1 MYMSTFT
8 ERKVL
13 AVEKLFSAKREKI
26 LSALFIFLLGATSAL
41 SFMAKLRYDEY
52 KELDPK
58 LVHKQDDAYYGSFY
72 AVVFRDFNSNQKEA
86 RKMLARYLSPSKK
99 ELRRVIL
106 DASQMHGVSAGLI
119 YGVAAGESSLNRYSV
134 SDTGALGYMQ
144 VFCSQHPKECAL
156 AHQICGFKK
165 KKPIDMFNTCTNIH
179 AGALVIV
186 KYRKEFEQNDPKTML
201 AYRMG
206 NNRLR
211 EKLQKIDADTFQEFN
226 QKFLSGEGYLE
237 RMYRHKIAFEQFK
250 KSGYIY
256 KVPVNGEVDRYD
268 FVTAYLM

>member
-1 MYMSTFT
+1 MSTFT
-8 ERKVL
+8 DRKIL
-13 AVEKLFSAKREKI
+13 PIEKLFSAKREKI
-26 LSALFIFLLGATSAL
+26 LSAVFIFLLGATSAL

-72 AVVFRDFNSNQKEA
+72 ATVFRDFNSNQKEA
-86 RKMLARYLSPSKK
+86 RKMLARYLQPSN
-99 ELRRVIL
+99 EQLRRTIL
-106 DASQMHGVSAGLI
+106 NASQMHGVSAGLI
-119 YGVAAGESSLNRYSV
+119 YGVTAGESSLNRYAV

-144 VFCSQHPKECAL
+144 VFCSQHPAECAL
-156 AHQICGFKK
+156 AHKICGFKK

-179 AGALVIV
+179 SGTLVIV
-186 KYRKEFEQNDPKTML
+186 KYRSEFEQNDLKTML
-201 AYRMG
+201 AYRKG

-211 EKLQKIDADTFQEFN
+211 DKLRKTETATFLEF
-226 QKFLSGEGYLE
+226 KEEFLSGEDYLE
-237 RMYRHKIAFEQFK
+237 RLFRHKIAFEQF
-250 KSGYIY
+250 IY